1 MHFIEKLRDKWIHL
15 MKLVS
20 GKIRMTISIL
30 RTSLSNGLGQLNA
43 TGALP
48 PTGSVSRKVLE
59 AAKIFPVP
67 SDNRATRSMLETFSK
82 EAFST
87 TASRRGL
94 VSVRERL
101 KFLALSSG
109 TGRIFLFQIK
119 LFSFHSRVA
128 RVGLTPASRSKG
140 PSKRAKVAPLGT

>member
-1 MHFIEKLRDKWIHL
+1 MHFIEKLRNKWIHL
-15 MKLVS
+15 IKLVS

-30 RTSLSNGLGQLNA
+30 RTSLSNGLGQLNT

-48 PTGSVSRKVLE
+48 PTESMSRKVLE
-59 AAKIFPVP
+59 AAKILPVP
-67 SDNRATRSMLETFSK
+67 SDSRAIRSMLETFSR
-82 EAFST
+82 EAFSMR
-87 TASRRGL
+87 ASNRGL
-94 VSVRERL
+94 VSVLEKFR
-101 KFLALSSG
+101 FLALSSG